1 MLHAADTEMIAAKR
15 RPLCPLFLAAIAVL
29 LLLAAVWRSLDRRRA
44 TVTAPAE
51 LTPARVCVTQLGMCP
66 VGLVRRGDPC
76 TCPDTLYGNV
86 PGQVESV
93 RGTPEPVDTRK
104 WPARDV
110 EDPLEGLGPLVGP

>member
-15 RPLCPLFLAAIAVL
+15 LPPWPHLLAAIAVL
-29 LLLAAVWRSLDRRRA
+29 LLLAVVWRSWDRRRA
-44 TVTAPAE
+44 AVTMPAE
-51 LTPARVCVTQLGMCP
+51 LTPARVCVTQLGMCL

-76 TCPDTLYGNV
+76 SCPDTLYGNV

-93 RGTPEPVDTRK
+93 RGTPGRVDTRK

-110 EDPLEGLGPLVGP
+110 EDSLKQLGQLVGP